1 MNFLP
6 EEFDEILNI
15 FREESEE
22 IVQKFNSNLLHFEK
36 NPDDLQIISVL
47 FQEAHSLKGAAR
59 MIGFFNIQNIAHLL
73 EDLLTLIKD
82 NKLTVTQEVFN
93 KLYKTSDFLLFLIKN
108 SVSTKQDY
116 ECDSIK
122 DLTEELNILI
132 GGEKQSTFTKNHDE
146 SEDYSN
152 FDLEK
157 FLRQTTSITA
167 LVMESVFILNR
178 YDETEKDTL
187 ISILSDNFNNL
198 FEIFCATKFSE
209 ITEKIENLKTIFKH
223 KTSGSEHL
231 DRREIDLYKQY
242 LNEIIQGINII
253 FSHLSIPSIDNELIV
268 AGKNEPEAI
277 EEVAE
282 EEKSNK
288 NELKEKLDYLSGN
301 ISQIKTDPTYVE
313 NSQKCVLSI
322 LNYGLCEDISK
333 IYKKVFDILEQIKK
347 LGIKPESDIVTIL
360 TQSINI
366 TKKIILNNESNEEED
381 LSLLFQRLSIV
392 EQMID
397 ISEINYSDQL
407 VEASPK
413 RAIEPEFQK
422 VQDFFK
428 NFEIGT
434 IKTLRVDT
442 KKLDSLLAQTGELII
457 NGIKTQKH
465 LKELDKINTKLTEWS
480 SLFKKSINYIKY
492 YEKKSIAK
500 FETND
505 VTNAFTRQ
513 IMNLFEDN
521 LTGINELL
529 HDVNELYKQIHE
541 DDIKLNHI
549 ILEIENI
556 AKSVRVLPLATV
568 FHMFPRMVRDIATTN
583 NKEVELYISGSDTS
597 VDKKII
603 EEIKM
608 PLIHILRN
616 SIDHG
621 IELPSD
627 RMNNG
632 KPRAGKINLSARQDE
647 NKIIIEIEDDGT
659 GINIK
664 KVKEKALQKG
674 LLTSDEINS
683 MNDEQI
689 MNLIFWPGFSTG
701 ETITEISGR
710 GIGLDIVQTKI
721 SQLNG
726 KVKVY
731 SELNKGAKVIIE
743 LPVSMATIKSFIITI
758 EEQTF
763 AIPMSAIKLVQWID
777 EDKIFYKDGYKS
789 IIVGNETIPII
800 DLAKILGIK
809 RKTTETKKN
818 TTVVI
823 IESENTKAAYIV
835 DKLLGDQEI
844 LHKKFA
850 PPVFKLK
857 NIGGITTLASGDL
870 CLIINVSEL
879 LKNTIANIEKL
890 SCVEQKLISTNN
902 NDFNPSEY
910 KILLVE
916 DSKITLTLLE
926 KLLKKQGYEII
937 STQNPIDAIEK
948 LKYEPFDLIITDIE
962 MPNLNGVDFIHHIKN
977 NEMYNNIPIMVISTI
992 PPKNISDKLSELNI
1006 SSYINKLSFEKNDF
1020 INKIESALK
1029 QKDIK

>member
-22 IVQKFNSNLLHFEK
+22 IVQKFNSNLLRFEE
-36 NPDDLQIISVL
+36 NTDDMQILSIL

-59 MIGFFNIQNIAHLL
+59 MIGFYNIQNIAHLL
-73 EDLLTLIKD
+73 EDILTLLKD
-82 NKLTVTQEVFN
+82 GKLPITQNLLN
-93 KLYKTSDFLLFLIKN
+93 KLYKTSDILLFLIRN
-108 SVSTKQDY
+108 SVNIKEDY
-116 ECDSIK
+116 DCDSAK
-122 DLTEELNILI
+122 ELVNELQELAGKESLTNITENN
-132 GGEKQSTFTKNHDE
+132 GSY
-146 SEDYSN
+146 SE

-178 YDETEKDTL
+178 YEQSEKETL
-187 ISILSDNFNNL
+187 VSILNDNFENL
-198 FEIFCATKFSE
+198 FEIFKATNFSE
-209 ITEKIENLKTIFKH
+209 ITEKVETLKTVFK
-223 KTSGSEHL
+223 KKVENSEFL
-231 DRREIDLYKQY
+231 DSKEIEYYKQQMHD
-242 LNEIIQGINII
+242 IMIGINII
-253 FSHLSIPSIDNELIV
+253 FSHLSIPSIDNEIV
-268 AGKNEPEAI
+268 FLK
-277 EEVAE
+277 E
-282 EEKSNK
+282 EENTENISDFKDENKDSK
-288 NELKEKLDYLSGN
+288 NELKEKLDYLSSN
-301 ISQIKTDPTYVE
+301 ISQIKVDPTYVE

-322 LNYGLCEDISK
+322 LNYSLCEDIIK
-333 IYKKVFDILEQIKK
+333 IYKKIFDILDQIKK
-347 LGIKPESDIVTIL
+347 LGIKPENDIATIL
-360 TQSINI
+360 TQSVNI
-366 TKKIILNNESNEEED
+366 TKKIILTNESSEEED

-397 ISEINYSDQL
+397 ISEISYSDQL
-407 VEASPK
+407 TEVSSK
-413 RAIEPEFQK
+413 KTTEPEFQK

-465 LKELDKINTKLTEWS
+465 LSELDKFNLRLSEWS
-480 SLFKKSINYIKY
+480 TSLKKTINYVKY
-492 YEKKSIAK
+492 FEKKATAK
-500 FETND
+500 LDAND
-505 VTNAFTRQ
+505 TVNTFIKQ
-513 IMNLFEDN
+513 LMNLFQGN
-521 LTGINELL
+521 LSGINSLL

-541 DDIKLNHI
+541 DDIKLSHI

-568 FHMFPRMVRDIATTN
+568 FHMFPRMVRDIAAAN
-583 NKEVELYISGSDTS
+583 NKEVELFISGSDTT

-621 IELPSD
+621 IELPSE
-627 RMNNG
+627 RAESN
-632 KPRAGKINLSARQDE
+632 KPRAGKIHLSARQEE

-664 KVKEKALQKG
+664 KIKERALQRG
-674 LLTSDEINS
+674 LLTNEEINS

-701 ETITEISGR
+701 EKITEISGR

-731 SELNKGAKVIIE
+731 SILNKGAKVVIE
-743 LPVSMATIKSFIITI
+743 LPVSMSTIKSFIVTL
-758 EEQTF
+758 EDQTF
-763 AIPMSAIKLVQWID
+763 AIPMSAIKFVQWVD
-777 EDKIFYKDGYKS
+777 EEKIFDKDGYKS
-789 IIVGNETIPII
+789 IIVGNETIPIV
-800 DLAKILGIK
+800 DLAQVLGIK
-809 RKTTETKKN
+809 RQRTETKKN
-818 TTVVI
+818 ITVVI
-823 IESENTKAAYIV
+823 IESDNTKAAYIV
-835 DKLLGDQEI
+835 DQLLGDQEI

-879 LKNTIANIEKL
+879 LKNTVAKIEML
-890 SCVEQKLISTNN
+890 SNLERKLISSKQNSF
-902 NDFNPSEY
+902 DPSSHN
-910 KILLVE
+910 ILLID
-916 DSKITLTLLE
+916 DSKITLTLLN
-926 KLLKKQGYEII
+926 KILAKQGYQVTA
-937 STQNPIDAIEK
+937 TQNPHDALEK
-948 LKYEPFDLIITDIE
+948 IKYDQFDLIITDIE
-962 MPNLNGVDFIHHIKN
+962 MPTLNGIDMIKYIKN
-977 NEMYNNIPIMVISTI
+977 NEQFSSIPIMIISTI
-992 PPKNISDKLSELNI
+992 PSKTIKDKLKDLNI
-1006 SSYINKLSFEKNDF
+1006 NSYINKLSFEKNEF
-1020 INKIESALK
+1020 LSKIEGILK
-1029 QKDIK
+1029 AYAKK